1 MTIMK
6 ILFDYYCDTDIS
18 ILEMANKV
26 ALGQQSVVEN
36 DFAKIWVV
44 VRVTSGKKVVIVI
57 INREI
62 EYIFSA
68 LSFHSKKQQG

>member
-36 DFAKIWVV
+36 DFAKI
-44 VRVTSGKKVVIVI
+44 
-57 INREI
+57 
-62 EYIFSA
+62 
-68 LSFHSKKQQG
+68 